1 MDFCVS
7 NSTGPQNDKIPYLD
21 IAIKKEH
28 PFVRNIFSDEELN
41 ERIITVDSYYFN
53 FTSFIRIVSLLN
65 KLYSAE
71 SDIEDTD
78 DCTVDFISRN

>member
-21 IAIKKEH
+21 FTIKKER
-28 PFVRNIFSDEELN
+28 PFVPNIFSNEELS
-41 ERIITVDSYYFN
+41 ERIIAINSYYLN
-53 FTSFIRIVSLLN
+53 FTYFIRIVSLLN

-78 DCTVDFISRN
+78 DCTVDIISRN